1 MSPVHPDARPISTF
15 GISTSSSATLLI
27 GTDEAETPCFSPDGR
42 WIAFFAGGKL
52 KKVPAAGGP
61 VVVLADAPQPR
72 GAWWAEDGTI
82 IFAPHHRRA
91 LMRVSS
97 QGGEPRPLTTLAN
110 GEISH
115 RFPQVLPGGRAVLFT
130 ASTEVDIGAGAA
142 LAAVDLAS
150 GARTTVHP
158 RGYFGR
164 YVPSGHVLYVQDD
177 TLFAL
182 PFDPRRLAAT
192 GAAWRLIDSVM
203 ADGARGSAQF
213 AVSSTGTMAY
223 VHGRNIFEARPLAWM
238 DRSGSAGVVRA
249 EPAEWLNPD
258 VSPDGRYIA
267 MDIRADGHRDI
278 WVYEWARGSLTRLTT
293 EPTNEEFPV
302 WTPDGTRIVYRVFTS
317 STDPGGSSLVWKRAD
332 GTGDAQVLMR
342 GPGPAQAGLVA
353 SHQAAARLRRRHPGP
368 RGRRRDDPADR
379 GRRSPRLG
387 AWPTHGLG
395 EQSRPANARQ
405 ASRPTAA
412 GWRIHRTRRWPT
424 RSTCSPSPGQARGS
438 SSREASVR
446 RGPAR
451 AASWCSR
458 NAPSTT
464 VMRC

>member
-1 MSPVHPDARPISTF
+1 MSPAHPDARAHLYVRHLDQL
-15 GISTSSSATLLI
+15 SATLLN
-27 GTDEAETPCFSPDGR
+27 GTDEADTPCFSPDGQ

-61 VVVLADAPQPR
+61 VVILADAPEPR

-82 IFAPHHRRA
+82 IYAPHFRRA

-97 QGGEPRPLTTLAN
+97 LGGEPRPLTTLAN

-130 ASTEVDIGAGAA
+130 VSTEVDIGAGAA
-142 LAAVDLAS
+142 LVAVDLAS

-158 RGYFGR
+158 GGYFGR
-164 YVPSGHVLYVQDD
+164 YVASGHLLYVQDD

-238 DRSGSAGVVRA
+238 DRSGTQAVVRA

-317 STDPGGSSLVWKRAD
+317 STDPVGSSLVWKRAD
-332 GTGDAQVLMR
+332 GTGAAQVLVR
-342 GPGPAQAGLVA
+342 GPGHAQAGLVA
-353 SHQAAARLRRRHPGP
+353 SHQAPARLRRRHPGP

-379 GRRSPRLG
+379 GRRVL
-387 AWPTHGLG
+387 
-395 EQSRPANARQ
+395 
-405 ASRPTAA
+405 AA
-412 GWRIHRTRRWPT
+412 GCLDDPPPFVNGAARERLPSFSPDGRWL
-424 RSTCSPSPGQARGS
+424 AYS
-438 SSREASVR
+438 SNES
-446 RGPAR
+446 G
-451 AASWCSR
+451 
-458 NAPSTT
+458 
-464 VMRC
+464 